1 MYNIST
7 VDGEGIQVYRQYP
20 VIAGYVQ
27 VPPVL
32 IKDRNRLTLSQVLA
46 DYPEAETIKLG
57 NRSNTYVRIPL
68 AIIDPDGTLS
78 L

>member
-27 VPPVL
+27 IPPVL
-32 IKDRNRLTLSQVLA
+32 IKDRNRLSLSEVLA
-46 DYPEAETIKLG
+46 DYPEAEVIKLDK
-57 NRSNTYVRIPL
+57 RSNTYVRMPL
-68 AIIDPDGTLS
+68 SVIDPDGTLG